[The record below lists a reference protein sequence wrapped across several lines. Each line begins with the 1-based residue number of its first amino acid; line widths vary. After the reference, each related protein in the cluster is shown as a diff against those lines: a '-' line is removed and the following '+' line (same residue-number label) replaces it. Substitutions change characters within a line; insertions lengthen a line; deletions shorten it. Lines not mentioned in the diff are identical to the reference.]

1 MSKLRNISILIVLSL
16 LSVIYA
22 CNSNPK
28 SKLIGTWKAE
38 KVDINFNEQLAS
50 PELIRQVG
58 LENKEVFFKIQN
70 DSMMLLYISASSDPQ
85 NLFWFL
91 DEKGEAVHYAY
102 KKDDLN
108 PIELGKMMDGKIV
121 AESSTPLG
129 TIKTTFAKE

>member
-91 DEKGEAVHYAY
+91 DEKGESIHYAY

>member
-1 MSKLRNISILIVLSL
+1 MSKPKNIFIIIVLTL
-16 LSVIYA
+16 LSGFYA

-28 SKLIGTWKAE
+28 SKFIGTWKAE

-70 DSMMLLYISASSDPQ
+70 DSTMLLYISASSDPQ

-91 DEKGEAVHYAY
+91 DEKEESIHYAY

-108 PIELGKMMDGKIV
+108 PIELGKILDGKII

-129 TIKTTFAKE
+129 TIKTTFSKE